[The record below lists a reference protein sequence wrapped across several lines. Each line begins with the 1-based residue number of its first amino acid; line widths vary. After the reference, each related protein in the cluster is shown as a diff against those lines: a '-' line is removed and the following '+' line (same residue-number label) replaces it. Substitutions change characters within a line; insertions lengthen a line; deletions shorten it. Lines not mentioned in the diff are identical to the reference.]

1 MKKITLLLAF
11 CSIYVIAKAYPQT
24 LPIDYQQF
32 FATSAMGTDPSLEKG
47 IYTSSTAT
55 IMPNQWNRSGKLTA
69 GEGAGVSPIVEN
81 STLNYSTYVD
91 NNIGKAINL
100 DPNIQADPNV
110 SGSTFRTTI
119 YSLTSSSTDY
129 TGKAFYAG
137 MLVNFTTVTSTS
149 GTDFFGFDS
158 NYTGNA
164 QRGRIFVKASVN
176 SGYYNMG
183 IGFSS
188 TSDVSAWSG
197 DLTLGTTY
205 FIVAKIIPASSGSE
219 TIALYIN
226 PAIGATEA
234 ESAVNNT
241 GSYTA
246 ALKSIKGLI
255 IRQRPGMGG
264 KIAGIRFGDNWS
276 DVVKAS
282 PSSLIQLSSPSVGT
296 PTDATANGFT
306 AHWSPVNHA
315 TGYDVKI
322 YLGTNLVG
330 TTNASGQATSIA
342 AISGLMSGMTYTY
355 QVIAKGDAV
364 TYSDSNPSASSSEI
378 KTLDP
383 YATDAIHTDF
393 NDGTWET
400 IAGSIPTSGSYPT
413 YSVNGFDLTAATLC
427 VGSIV
432 GIKGESHVNRI
443 AIDKL
448 TNNGNVALP
457 TVNALKQIEI
467 HATAGTAGNGFQLKE
482 FNPSTNSWSAIG
494 STFVYNANSKAAGVD
509 SIYIISLER
518 TSPTKFRIENPTNGA
533 IYIWQIITH
542 NTNPVLLS
550 KPVVLDASNVTTS
563 GATANWTPVEN
574 ATGYKIYVYQG
585 TTLIAGAPFSVNG
598 QTINSFD
605 IINLAA
611 STTYSYKVQ
620 AIGDGDINYSD
631 SFVSSAIEFS
641 TVITGTDNLKNN
653 PNITVVNKKIVCT
666 ETGNIHIYN
675 MQGSLIESARNVKT
689 IQTNLPTGI
698 YIVKFSNQNGETKIQ
713 KISIQ

>member
-1 MKKITLLLAF
+1 MKKITLILTMIAMALMASATVYLDETVNYTVGTLKPNWTAAGTIGTWSSDF
-11 CSIYVIAKAYPQT
+11 MVDATPLSYSNSGGIPFLSDLGKSI
-24 LPIDYQQF
+24 LCDY
-32 FATSAMGTDPSLEKG
+32 E
-47 IYTSSTAT
+47 
-55 IMPNQWNRSGKLTA
+55 
-69 GEGAGVSPIVEN
+69 SP
-81 STLNYSTYVD
+81 Y
-91 NNIGKAINL
+91 
-100 DPNIQADPNV
+100 
-110 SGSTFRTTI
+110 GSTNYYCYKPFNSSVVTTGTV
-119 YSLTSSSTDY
+119 YASFLYTPNGSLNTQSNAPLLYLTGSSSTNGVSVY
-129 TGKAFYAG
+129 VGKALSPNDA
-137 MLVNFTTVTSTS
+137 VNFRFGTT
-149 GTDFFGFDS
+149 
-158 NYTGNA
+158 
-164 QRGRIFVKASVN
+164 RG
-176 SGYYNMG
+176 
-183 IGFSS
+183 SS
-188 TSDVSAWSG
+188 SSSDVKWGSTEFSM
-197 DLTLGTTY
+197 DTYKSSVFFIVLKYDLGTQTSY
-205 FIVAKIIPASSGSE
+205 
-219 TIALYIN
+219 LYIN
-226 PAIGATEA
+226 PVIGTSTEPVAEATDAI
-234 ESAVNNT
+234 SASPKT
-241 GSYTA
+241 
-246 ALKSIKGLI
+246 SIQMLE
-255 IRQRPGMGG
+255 
-264 KIAGIRFGDNWS
+264 
-276 DVVKAS
+276 VKANGSTKTVYKISGVRVCSTWSEAVAAQSTAS
-282 PSSLIQLSSPSVGT
+282 PLPAPSVGT
-296 PTDATANGFT
+296 PTDVIANGFT
-306 AHWSPVNHA
+306 AHWSPVDHA

-330 TTNASGQATSIA
+330 TTNASGQATSNA
-342 AISGLMSGMTYTY
+342 AITGLMSGMTYTY
-355 QVIAKGDAV
+355 QVVAKGDGV
-364 TYSDSNPSASSSEI
+364 TYSDSDPSASSSEI

-393 NDGTWET
+393 NDGTWGT

-427 VGSIV
+427 IGSIA

-448 TNNGNVALP
+448 ANSGNVALP

-482 FNPSTNSWSAIG
+482 FNPSTNSWTAIG
-494 STFVYNANSKAAGVD
+494 GTYTYDAATRTAGTD
-509 SIYIISLER
+509 SIYIISLDR
-518 TSPTKFRIENPTNGA
+518 TSPTKLRIDNPTNGA
-533 IYIWQIITH
+533 IYIWQIITR

-689 IQTNLPTGI
+689 IQTNLPSGI
-698 YIVKFSNQNGETKIQ
+698 YIIKFSNQNGETKIQ

>member
-1 MKKITLLLAF
+1 MKKITLLLAMVAMALLANATVYLDETF
-11 CSIYVIAKAYPQT
+11 NYSDGSKLKDNSGWAATGTIGSFSDFIIGSSSLTYSNSGGIFVNSGLGKVMSTNYAGTEAANNYYVYKN
-24 LPIDYQQF
+24 F
-32 FATSAMGTDPSLEKG
+32 N
-47 IYTSSTAT
+47 STAIST
-55 IMPNQWNRSGKLTA
+55 GTVYAAFLYTPNSVSQTQSQ
-69 GEGAGVSPIVEN
+69 SPIISL
-81 STLNYSTYVD
+81 STPSSNTGVQVWV
-91 NNIGKAINL
+91 GKGAVNAS
-100 DPNIQADPNV
+100 N
-110 SGSTFRTTI
+110 FRFGTTR
-119 YSLTSSSTDY
+119 
-129 TGKAFYAG
+129 G
-137 MLVNFTTVTSTS
+137 STS
-149 GTDFFGFDS
+149 GGD
-158 NYTGNA
+158 
-164 QRGRIFVKASVN
+164 IKWASTEY
-176 SGYYNMG
+176 S
-183 IGFSS
+183 
-188 TSDVSAWSG
+188 
-197 DLTLGTTY
+197 DLTATY
-205 FIVAKIIPASSGSE
+205 FIVLKYDLDNKVSYI
-219 TIALYIN
+219 YIN
-226 PAIGATEA
+226 PTIGSASEPTADASDAT
-234 ESAVNNT
+234 ST
-241 GSYTA
+241 SST
-246 ALKSIKGLI
+246 K
-255 IRQRPGMGG
+255 
-264 KIAGIRFGDNWS
+264 
-276 DVVKAS
+276 
-282 PSSLIQLSSPSVGT
+282 SSLQTLQFKVNGASKEIYKLGNVRICSTWSEAVAAQSTANPLPAPSVGT
-296 PTDATANGFT
+296 PTDPTANGFT
-306 AHWSPVNHA
+306 AHWSPVDHA

-330 TTNASGQATSIA
+330 TTNASGQATSNA
-342 AISGLMSGMTYTY
+342 AITGLMSGMTFTY
-355 QVIAKGDAV
+355 QVVAKGDGV
-364 TYSDSNPSASSSEI
+364 TYSDSDPSASSSEI

-393 NDGTWET
+393 NDGTWGT

-413 YSVNGFDLTAATLC
+413 YSVNGFDLTDATLC
-427 VGSIV
+427 IGSIA

-448 TNNGNVALP
+448 ANSGNVALP

-482 FNPSTNSWSAIG
+482 FNPSTNSWTAIG
-494 STFVYNANSKAAGVD
+494 GTYTYDAATRTAGTD
-509 SIYIISLER
+509 SIYIISLDR
-518 TSPTKFRIENPTNGA
+518 TSPTKLRIDNPTNGA
-533 IYIWQIITH
+533 IYIWQIITR

-550 KPVVLDASNVTTS
+550 KPVVLDASNVATS

-689 IQTNLPTGI
+689 IQTNLPSGI